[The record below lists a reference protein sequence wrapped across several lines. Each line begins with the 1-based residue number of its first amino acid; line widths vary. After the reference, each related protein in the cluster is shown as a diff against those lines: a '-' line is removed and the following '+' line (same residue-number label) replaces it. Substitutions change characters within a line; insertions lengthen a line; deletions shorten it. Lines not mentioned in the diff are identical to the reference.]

1 MSSLVL
7 NLTKPGDEAP
17 KLVLN
22 LSKGALFKVR
32 LSWDGKTDLDLHAF
46 VATNT
51 GAGAKVSTL
60 DDILSTYNVVRVTP
74 QGEHAGILPLAA
86 DKTFS
91 IRGGALVHSPDARAG
106 SADGDDEYVIIK
118 PDQLTP
124 PANGQLEI
132 PLIAMIH
139 PRSSGKTFSTV
150 ENPRV
155 IVEDGDGKP
164 LLNAALSTE
173 FGQFVGAHMGSI
185 VIEHSGASSFAG
197 IAAGFN
203 VDFNGVLDHFS

>member
-17 KLVLN
+17 KLALN
-22 LSKGALFKVR
+22 LSKGDLFKVR
-32 LSWDGKTDLDLHAF
+32 LSWDGDTDLDLHAF

-51 GAGAKVSTL
+51 GGGAKVSTL
-60 DDILSTYNVVRVTP
+60 DDILSTYNVVRTIHGR
-74 QGEHAGILPLAA
+74 QEGTLPLAA
-86 DKTFS
+86 DRTFS
-91 IRGGALVHSPDARAG
+91 IRGGALVHSPDARDG
-106 SADGDDEYVIIK
+106 SADGDDEYIVIK

-124 PANGQLEI
+124 PADGQIEI

-139 PRSSGKTFSTV
+139 PQSSGKTFKTV
-150 ENPRV
+150 ANPRV

-173 FGQFVGAHMGSI
+173 FGQFVGVHMGSI

-203 VDFNGVLDHFS
+203 VDFNGVLEHFS